1 MIDLDDPRT
10 AKIADVISNKTTKR
24 ILSLLAEQ
32 ELSET
37 ELSKLLE
44 IPLNTIEYNI
54 NKLEETGLI
63 EKAHG
68 FFWSE
73 KGKKIYKYKV
83 SNKKIVIS
91 PKTKIKGIIPSL
103 VITTI
108 LAILIWIF
116 TGTGQ
121 IVQKANDEPVT
132 ILKEAASTA
141 SSSSGIPPAITDTSS
156 NIPSILSNSSPNTW
170 AWFLLGA
177 FIALAILLTWNLF
190 KTERRSN

>member
-1 MIDLDDPRT
+1 MAKSSIMIDLDDPRT
-10 AKIADVISNKTTKR
+10 SKIADVISNKTTKK

-37 ELSKLLE
+37 ELSKSLE

-63 EKAHG
+63 EKAQG
-68 FFWSE
+68 FFWSP
-73 KGKKIYKYKV
+73 KGRKVYKYKV

-91 PKTKIKGIIPSL
+91 PRTITKGIIPTII
-103 VITTI
+103 ITTF
-108 LAILIWIF
+108 LAFLIKVLLGSSQALVSQKDF
-116 TGTGQ
+116 QETAP
-121 IVQKANDEPVT
+121 IVAVGAAESMKAVEP
-132 ILKEAASTA
+132 
-141 SSSSGIPPAITDTSS
+141 S
-156 NIPSILSNSSPNTW
+156 NIIPSATISNSW

-177 FIALAILLTWNLF
+177 FLALAIFLTWNIF